1 MNELSQAVLNKKCE
15 EYLRQRN
22 AQLRREIIC
31 QLQRARDAYAQRLE
45 AETRLRQLQTQT
57 LHIEAQTKQLLRE
70 YSDYKFR
77 YLQLVKQGAPAH
89 TFRYGPAEA
98 SL

>member
-15 EYLRQRN
+15 EYLCQRN

-45 AETRLRQLQTQT
+45 AETRLR
-57 LHIEAQTKQLLRE
+57 
-70 YSDYKFR
+70 
-77 YLQLVKQGAPAH
+77 
-89 TFRYGPAEA
+89 
-98 SL
+98 